1 MISPDVRSL
10 DRIESQPPLPEAM
23 LEATDLEIWRGER
36 CLCLGLGFKVR
47 AGELALVR
55 GANGSGKTT
64 LIRVLAG
71 LGLLEAGSIRWRGRS
86 VRKAGPEYR
95 DELAYLGHLNGI
107 KAALSPLEN
116 LQAALA
122 LNARAQRMAPCAA
135 LRRVGLEHFTEV
147 DCRALS
153 AGQKR
158 RVALARLLIA
168 DVPLWFLDEPLTSL
182 DVEGVALVEAML
194 GEHLADGGIAVVAT
208 HQPLNAGAVPVVA
221 VDLGVGAT

>member
-1 MISPDVRSL
+1 VISPDVRGVG
-10 DRIESQPPLPEAM
+10 RIESQSPPPEAV
-23 LEATDLEIWRGER
+23 LEAADLEIWRGER

-55 GANGSGKTT
+55 GPNGSGKTT

-71 LGLLEAGSIRWRGRS
+71 LGLLEAGKIHWRGRS
-86 VRKAGPEYR
+86 IRKAGSEYR
-95 DELAYLGHLNGI
+95 AELAYLGHLNGI
-107 KAALSPLEN
+107 KAALTPLEN
-116 LQAALA
+116 VHAALA
-122 LNARAQRMAPCAA
+122 LNARVQRQALRAA
-135 LRRVGLEHFTEV
+135 LRRVGLERFAEV

-182 DVEGVALVEAML
+182 DVEGVALVEGML
-194 GEHLADGGIAVVAT
+194 GEHLANGGIAVVAT
-208 HQPLNAGAVPVVA
+208 HQPLNAGAAPIVSVN
-221 VDLGVGAT
+221 LGAEAP

>member
-1 MISPDVRSL
+1 VISPNVRSL
-10 DRIESQPPLPEAM
+10 DRVKSKSSLADAT
-23 LEATDLEIWRGER
+23 LEAADLEIWRGER

-55 GANGSGKTT
+55 GPNGSGKTT

-71 LGLLEAGSIRWRGRS
+71 LGLLETGNIHWRGRS
-86 VRKAGPEYR
+86 IREAGPEYR
-95 DELAYLGHLNGI
+95 AELAYLGHLNGI
-107 KAALSPLEN
+107 KAALTPLEN
-116 LQAALA
+116 LHAALA
-122 LNARAQRMAPCAA
+122 LNSGTERQTPRAA
-135 LRRVGLEHFTEV
+135 LRRVGLERFAEV

-182 DVEGVALVEAML
+182 DVEGIALVEAML

-208 HQPLNAGAVPVVA
+208 HQPLNAGAAPIVSVN
-221 VDLGVGAT
+221 LGAEAP